1 MNFRILLTR
10 VQGLTKHTIKDQSQ
24 CVAAM
29 EEISQLTTGKLVSLS
44 EQELVDCDIKGED
57 QGCNGELMD
66 DAFKFIKQNKG
77 LTTEAN
83 YPYKGVVGK
92 CIPNKEANHAANIK

>member
-24 CVAAM
+24 CGCFWVFSTVAAM

-57 QGCNGELMD
+57 QGCN
-66 DAFKFIKQNKG
+66 AS
-77 LTTEAN
+77 
-83 YPYKGVVGK
+83 YP
-92 CIPNKEANHAANIK
+92 IA